1 MNYKKRYSVSALYDY
16 DGHRVCGVV
25 SAYSEKQ
32 AKYFFKKLHGFA
44 CRDMHIEELSP
55 EMSLFEAAV

>member
-1 MNYKKRYSVSALYDY
+1 MNYKKRYSVSAVCNYDDY
-16 DGHRVCGVV
+16 RTSSII

-44 CRDMHIEELSP
+44 CRDMCIEELSP